1 MRIIYRFQIRIA
13 NAKYSPMQ
21 LDKFTDYAL
30 RILMTLAVRA
40 PARVPTSEIA
50 TIFGLSEHHL
60 SKVATQLVREGFA
73 AAERGRNGGLT
84 LAHPADQIRVG
95 AVVRA
100 MKRNDPV
107 VECFGTDQ
115 SCLILPAC
123 GLRQP
128 LAQAQEAF
136 FVTLDGF
143 TLADVTRARRELGSL
158 LET

>member
-1 MRIIYRFQIRIA
+1 
-13 NAKYSPMQ
+13 MQ

-30 RILMTLAVRA
+30 RVLMTLAVRA

-50 TIFGLSEHHL
+50 TVFGLSENHL
-60 SKVATQLVREGFA
+60 SKVATQLVREGFVTS
-73 AAERGRNGGLT
+73 ERGRGGGLV
-84 LAHPADQIRVG
+84 LARPADQIRVG
-95 AVVRA
+95 EVVRA

-107 VECFGTDQ
+107 VECFGVDK

-123 GLRQP
+123 GLRGP

-136 FVTLDGF
+136 FSTLDNY
-143 TLADVTRARRELGSL
+143 TLADATVSRQALSTL